1 MCSGVQQKYLLV
13 TCNYEARRRGVGK
26 MKAVSDSLKVCPDL
40 IVKNGED
47 LTRYRETSEAIYSIL
62 QQANVT
68 SAIERLNLDEIW
80 LDGTS
85 YCSHWYEDVYIQAV
99 LSCIVVSIALLLL
112 TLRPPCFVKLARCR
126 SL

>member
-1 MCSGVQQKYLLV
+1 LQQKYLLV

-26 MKAVSDSLKVCPDL
+26 MKAVSDSLKACPDL

-62 QQANVT
+62 QQAYVA

-80 LDGTS
+80 LDGAS
-85 YCSHWYEDVYIQAV
+85 YY
-99 LSCIVVSIALLLL
+99 
-112 TLRPPCFVKLARCR
+112 
-126 SL
+126 SLN

>member
-1 MCSGVQQKYLLV
+1 
-13 TCNYEARRRGVGK
+13 

-62 QQANVT
+62 QQASVA

-80 LDGTS
+80 LDGM
-85 YCSHWYEDVYIQAV
+85 
-99 LSCIVVSIALLLL
+99 
-112 TLRPPCFVKLARCR
+112 
-126 SL
+126 